1 MFKRFIEVFICGPIF
16 IIGILLNIIF
26 VVSVIIW
33 GPIYYII
40 TGKDPLEEEN
50 VLFFYSAADKISF
63 FILKRF
69 INN

>member
-1 MFKRFIEVFICGPIF
+1 MFKRFVEVFICGPIF

-26 VVSVIIW
+26 VITAIIW

-50 VLFFYSAADKISF
+50 VFFFYSVADKITF

-69 INN
+69 

>member
-26 VVSVIIW
+26 VVSAIIW

-50 VLFFYSAADKISF
+50 ALFFYSVADKITF

-69 INN
+69 SK

>member
-26 VVSVIIW
+26 VALAIVW

-40 TGKDPLEEEN
+40 TGKDPLEEET
-50 VLFFYSAADKISF
+50 VLLFYSVADKITS
-63 FILKRF
+63 FILKHF
-69 INN
+69 LNS